1 MHCFFRCQEQTLRR
15 VQEWLVRKRSSVRRA
30 VAVVAPVAD
39 KAAVVEASPAAVVV
53 AGWEE
58 AVVVVSPAAEAAE
71 GVNSSLS
78 SGASRSRGAPFF
90 Y

>member
-1 MHCFFRCQEQTLRR
+1 M
-15 VQEWLVRKRSSVRRA
+15 
-30 VAVVAPVAD
+30 VAVRQ
-39 KAAVVEASPAAVVV
+39 AAVV

-58 AVVVVSPAAEAAE
+58 AVAVAVRPEAEAAE
-71 GVNSSLS
+71 VVNSSLS

>member
-1 MHCFFRCQEQTLRR
+1 
-15 VQEWLVRKRSSVRRA
+15 
-30 VAVVAPVAD
+30 
-39 KAAVVEASPAAVVV
+39 VVEARAAVEVDAHPAAADKVVAGVSPVVAVRQAAVV

-58 AVVVVSPAAEAAE
+58 AVAVAVRPEAEAAE
-71 GVNSSLS
+71 VVNSSLS